1 MTANTP
7 KNYYRTYL
15 PSPEGSTPATKQWG
29 SRVKRRPIGAYLFA
43 PAEWVAKAIAWTTN
57 PSGGAKYALYIAA
70 AASFGLSVE
79 SLYSVMPRQDE
90 RPAAEIR
97 FVPKPGVEDGADLS
111 RLIPNPF
118 GLLGA
123 GIDALLAWLP
133 FYAKLGPGF
142 GPEFLVWT
150 DLNFYAA
157 ILFSAVI
164 QGIEARIIRRVSIDL
179 RKRRLDAVKN
189 RKVVDLSPQA
199 LAIAKVRAKEYEYAG
214 LGDYAFSAMA
224 ILSTYL
230 IEGGVF
236 FRTLYTVPGISS
248 AALLIYG
255 VLNVF
260 GFEVFWALASAPDN
274 EELVGA

>member
-1 MTANTP
+1 
-7 KNYYRTYL
+7 
-15 PSPEGSTPATKQWG
+15 
-29 SRVKRRPIGAYLFA
+29 
-43 PAEWVAKAIAWTTN
+43 
-57 PSGGAKYALYIAA
+57 
-70 AASFGLSVE
+70 
-79 SLYSVMPRQDE
+79 
-90 RPAAEIR
+90 
-97 FVPKPGVEDGADLS
+97 
-111 RLIPNPF
+111 
-118 GLLGA
+118 

-189 RKVVDLSPQA
+189 RKVVNLSPQA

-274 EELVGA
+274 EELAGA

>member
-1 MTANTP
+1 MTANSP
-7 KNYYRTYL
+7 KYYRTYL
-15 PSPEGSTPATKQWG
+15 PSPEGNPPTTKQWG
-29 SRVKRRPIGAYLFA
+29 HQVKRRPIGAYLFA
-43 PAEWVAKAIAWTTN
+43 PAEWLAKAIAWTTN

-90 RPAAEIR
+90 RSAAEIR
-97 FVPKPGVEDGADLS
+97 FIPKPGVNDGADLS
-111 RLIPNPF
+111 RLIPNPL
-118 GLLGA
+118 GLLQV
-123 GIDALLAWLP
+123 GIDALLSWLP
-133 FYAKLGPGF
+133 FYSKLGSGF
-142 GPEFLVWT
+142 SPTFLVWT

-157 ILFSAVI
+157 ILFSSVI

-179 RKRRLDAVKN
+179 RKRRLDAVKH
-189 RKVVDLSPQA
+189 RQVEDLSPQA
-199 LAIAKVRAKEYEYAG
+199 LAIAKVRALEYEYAG
-214 LGDYAFSAMA
+214 LGDYAFAAVA

-255 VLNVF
+255 LLNVF
-260 GFEVFWALASAPDN
+260 GFEVFWALASAPED
-274 EELVGA
+274 EEWAGA